1 MTRICLFLALALI
14 TLLGAFESF
23 SQAPVSLFS
32 NAEVKLEPSWIK
44 ERETLNT
51 IKLHQFDP
59 ERLLHN
65 FRVNAGLPS
74 SAQALEGWES
84 PGCGLRGHFVGHYL
98 SACASVI
105 KNEGDT
111 LLARRICY
119 IVDVLSECQQKL
131 GGNYL
136 SAFPE
141 TEFETLERKYGG
153 VWAPYYTYHKIMQG
167 LIDVSALTG
176 NKKAY
181 QIVLNMADYV
191 EARMAKIPELEIE
204 KILYS
209 AEANPSNEAGGMNE
223 VLHNLYRVSNDPK
236 HLKLAELF
244 DREWFY
250 RPLMEGKDILSGL
263 HSNTHIVLVNG
274 FARRFENT
282 GEVNFREAALNFWD
296 ILLNHHAYVN
306 GSSSGP
312 RPVSTT
318 PTSRIA
324 EHWGHADHLSATLSG
339 EIAESCVTHNTQ
351 KLTANLFAWTTDPTY
366 ADAYMNTFYNAV
378 LPIQNSENGAVVYHL
393 PLGSPRTKNYLKE
406 DDFKCCNGSCIEAFA
421 HLNSNIYFHNQ
432 QNLWVNLYV
441 PSMLNWREKG
451 ITIEQTTNFPEEPKT
466 SFRISTENQTKFTL
480 QLFIPSWA
488 NGKTKIVVN
497 GEPIKQKIKSLSF
510 VKIDRIWNDGD
521 IVELKF
527 DYQFYLKPMPDNE
540 SVIALFYGPVLL
552 AFETG
557 NEIILKGNHQ
567 TILENLAKAEK
578 GFSFL
583 LQNNNQLFKLKP
595 FYAITNESYGVYAT
609 IRNEY

>member
-1 MTRICLFLALALI
+1 
-14 TLLGAFESF
+14 
-23 SQAPVSLFS
+23 
-32 NAEVKLEPSWIK
+32 
-44 ERETLNT
+44 
-51 IKLHQFDP
+51 
-59 ERLLHN
+59 
-65 FRVNAGLPS
+65 
-74 SAQALEGWES
+74 
-84 PGCGLRGHFVGHYL
+84 
-98 SACASVI
+98 
-105 KNEGDT
+105 
-111 LLARRICY
+111 
-119 IVDVLSECQQKL
+119 
-131 GGNYL
+131 
-136 SAFPE
+136 
-141 TEFETLERKYGG
+141 
-153 VWAPYYTYHKIMQG
+153 
-167 LIDVSALTG
+167 
-176 NKKAY
+176 
-181 QIVLNMADYV
+181 
-191 EARMAKIPELEIE
+191 
-204 KILYS
+204 
-209 AEANPSNEAGGMNE
+209 
-223 VLHNLYRVSNDPK
+223 
-236 HLKLAELF
+236 
-244 DREWFY
+244 
-250 RPLMEGKDILSGL
+250 MEGKDILSGL